1 VRRKVSLDAVFMP
14 EGGKQQQIGQLACC
28 KPRKAASLLRA
39 PECKTPIAIDPVPAQ
54 IGDFNAF
61 AGHGFHRVS
70 EDCFY
75 LSDLDRHGNLPNV
88 MIELTGRSAYH
99 RPVARSKATPAP
111 ERRCCGETR
120 TVYIR

>member
-1 VRRKVSLDAVFMP
+1 MRRKVPLDAVFMP
-14 EGGKQQQIGQLACC
+14 EGSKQKQIGQLACC
-28 KPRKAASLLRA
+28 KPGKAASLLRA
-39 PECKTPIAIDPVPAQ
+39 PECKTPVAVDPVPAH

-75 LSDLDRHGNLPNV
+75 LSNLDRHENLPNV
-88 MIELTGRSAYH
+88 IIALTDQSAYH
-99 RPVARSKATPAP
+99 RPVARSKATPTP
-111 ERRCCGETR
+111 VRRDGEEAR